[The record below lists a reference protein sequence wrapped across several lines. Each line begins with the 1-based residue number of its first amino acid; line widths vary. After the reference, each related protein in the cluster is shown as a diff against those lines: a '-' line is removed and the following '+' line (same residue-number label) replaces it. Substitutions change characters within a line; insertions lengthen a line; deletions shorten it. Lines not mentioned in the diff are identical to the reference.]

1 MHACVYMSPRA
12 YNICVMFCLLS
23 WGLVRD
29 VCVLVCFQESYP
41 LGLEPAASS
50 CLHTKTR
57 ATVCL
62 LCCLLYLSFYCRQ
75 SSHCLPWRA
84 FHSSMLLVTPRGFQS
99 LEKMRVLSKG
109 QLEKE
114 ENIKRDKVSG
124 GSLLLDAFFF
134 FFFFPKS
141 KKLESLS
148 DVLAPL
154 HVFRRPLTYRLQDG
168 FSIMSSIVCHKS
180 HRALENNFS
189 SLCICVG
196 SARVRAY
203 LLVPVSVINTRGD
216 WQFLVFG
223 FDSSYLLHSTG
234 FWWMADVL
242 RFHVCHC
249 VMATG
254 QCCRVDTS

>member
-62 LCCLLYLSFYCRQ
+62 LCCLLYLSFYWRQ

-84 FHSSMLLVTPRGFQS
+84 LHSSMLLVTPRGFQS

-124 GSLLLDAFFF
+124 PVYCSMLFFSSFFF
-134 FFFFPKS
+134 QIKEIRKS
-141 KKLESLS
+141 EWRVGPITCFQK
-148 DVLAPL
+148 APDL
-154 HVFRRPLTYRLQDG
+154 PFAGWVFHHVIYC
-168 FSIMSSIVCHKS
+168 MS
-180 HRALENNFS
+180 
-189 SLCICVG
+189 
-196 SARVRAY
+196 
-203 LLVPVSVINTRGD
+203 
-216 WQFLVFG
+216 
-223 FDSSYLLHSTG
+223 
-234 FWWMADVL
+234 
-242 RFHVCHC
+242 
-249 VMATG
+249 
-254 QCCRVDTS
+254 

>member
-84 FHSSMLLVTPRGFQS
+84 LHSSMLLVTPRGFQS

-134 FFFFPKS
+134 SSFFFQIKEIRKS
-141 KKLESLS
+141 EWRVGPITCFQK
-148 DVLAPL
+148 APDL
-154 HVFRRPLTYRLQDG
+154 PFAGWVFHHVIYC
-168 FSIMSSIVCHKS
+168 MS
-180 HRALENNFS
+180 
-189 SLCICVG
+189 
-196 SARVRAY
+196 
-203 LLVPVSVINTRGD
+203 
-216 WQFLVFG
+216 
-223 FDSSYLLHSTG
+223 
-234 FWWMADVL
+234 
-242 RFHVCHC
+242 
-249 VMATG
+249 
-254 QCCRVDTS
+254 